1 MKKQHT
7 TILTASLAGILLLGS
22 LAAAG
27 CGNSGSAATDD
38 LTKVTLNE
46 VAHSI
51 FYAPQYVAIENG
63 YFAEE
68 GIDPKFI
75 INYHLTKGGG
85 KLLKS
90 KQQEWQEYERAVRNV
105 LKGGVGFAG

>member
-27 CGNSGSAATDD
+27 CRNSGSAATDD

-46 VAHSI
+46 VAIPFSM
-51 FYAPQYVAIENG
+51 
-63 YFAEE
+63 
-68 GIDPKFI
+68 
-75 INYHLTKGGG
+75 HLSTWPSKTATSLKRASTSSWLPALEPTKP
-85 KLLKS
+85 
-90 KQQEWQEYERAVRNV
+90 
-105 LKGGVGFAG
+105 